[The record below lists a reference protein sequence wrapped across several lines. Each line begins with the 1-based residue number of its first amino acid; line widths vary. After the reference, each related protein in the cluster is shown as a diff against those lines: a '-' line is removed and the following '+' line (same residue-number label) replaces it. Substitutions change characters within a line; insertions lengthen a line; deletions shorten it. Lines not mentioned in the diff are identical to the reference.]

1 MESGKKGGVA
11 WSTYTKDNGWIKIR
25 TRVRVSG
32 MRLGGE
38 AQNISEQQIT
48 QGEGD
53 FSIVQVFFICGTQ
66 YLDPSRQDSGGD
78 TIVLGGYCQRGS

>member
-1 MESGKKGGVA
+1 MEHIYEGQWVD
-11 WSTYTKDNGWIKIR
+11 KDKDEGEGEWDE
-25 TRVRVSG
+25 V
-32 MRLGGE
+32 GGE

>member
-53 FSIVQVFFICGTQ
+53 CSIVQVLCICGNQ
-66 YLDPSRQDSGGD
+66 YLDPSGQGSRGD
-78 TIVLGGYCQRGS
+78 TRILG